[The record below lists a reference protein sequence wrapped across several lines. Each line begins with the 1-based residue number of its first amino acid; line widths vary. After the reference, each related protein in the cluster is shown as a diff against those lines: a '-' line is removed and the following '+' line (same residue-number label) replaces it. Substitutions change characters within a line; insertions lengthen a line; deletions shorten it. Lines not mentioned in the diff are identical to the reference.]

1 MLKMFNTY
9 NFVFNLGSSMI
20 KLRPETLLDLVKS
33 GDGPAPRLS
42 VQGGDLKLN
51 CNPPRGVCPVSG
63 CQDLTC

>member
-1 MLKMFNTY
+1 MFNTY

-51 CNPPRGVCPVSG
+51 CSPPRVFAPSAAARI
-63 CQDLTC
+63 

>member
-1 MLKMFNTY
+1 
-9 NFVFNLGSSMI
+9 MI